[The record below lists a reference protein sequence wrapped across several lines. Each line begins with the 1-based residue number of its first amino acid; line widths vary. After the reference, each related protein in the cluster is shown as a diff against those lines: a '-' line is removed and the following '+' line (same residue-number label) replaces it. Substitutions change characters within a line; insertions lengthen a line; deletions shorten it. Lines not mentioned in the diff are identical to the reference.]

1 MAQYRLAFNKATK
14 VVLVQ
19 LAATAIPAGSN
30 AIGTFEHADVE
41 PAIKD
46 LEFDTN
52 HVIFQHVRDA
62 LYHVSAKTGLSVP
75 GTLQFPDN
83 ITDMAGIKILAGAN
97 VNLPLPKDTE
107 GSDTYVAPTTPAFP
121 TPQ

>member
-1 MAQYRLAFNKATK
+1 MAKYRIAFNLATK
-14 VVLVQ
+14 VALVQ
-19 LAATAIPAGSN
+19 NEATAIPAGSK

-62 LYHVSAKTGLSVP
+62 LYHTGSKTGEAIAGSP
-75 GTLQFPDN
+75 FPDN
-83 ITDMAGIKILAGAN
+83 ITDMAGIKILKGPG
-97 VNLPLPKDTE
+97 VTLPLPQDTE
-107 GSDTYVAPTTPAFP
+107 GSAS
-121 TPQ
+121 